1 VSTLVASQFETAE
14 RSEVVLEFPS
24 PRPRQLRLWAWLLGA
39 WILSGIYIVSPEQQ
53 ALVTMFGAVT
63 ASRVLP
69 GIHYALPWPIDN
81 VYKLKVHQLR
91 RVAIGGDV
99 ADNVLGRLQPVS
111 SEFLSGDQNLLNI
124 RVVAQYSVSEPR
136 DFLFQTENVD
146 RVVGSVVGAELSRRI
161 AHTAVEDIL
170 TTGKIAI
177 QNEVLRAA
185 QQTMDSYRTGA
196 TISSISIESVTP
208 PPEAADAFR
217 SVAGA
222 RADAI
227 RIVNQAEGYA
237 NDLLPRARGEAAQLL
252 EQAQAYKEGKVNRA
266 AGDAA
271 RFGEVVLEYAKA
283 PKVTSTRAYV
293 EAMEQILPK
302 LKKLIVDSSGNV
314 DLTVI
319 RRDDNSGTNQTGTSR
334 K

>member
-1 VSTLVASQFETAE
+1 VSTLVAPQFETAE
-14 RSEVVLEFPS
+14 RSEIVLEFPS
-24 PRPRQLRLWAWLLGA
+24 PRRRRLRLWAWLLGT

-53 ALVTMFGAVT
+53 AVVTMFGAVT
-63 ASRVLP
+63 APRVLP
-69 GIHYALPWPIDN
+69 GIHYALPWPIDS

-99 ADNVLGRLQPVS
+99 ADSVLGRLQPMS
-111 SEFLSGDQNLLNI
+111 SEFLSGDQNLLDI

-136 DFLFQTENVD
+136 DFLFQPENVD
-146 RVVGSVVGAELSRRI
+146 RVVSAVVGVELSRRI
-161 AHTAVEDIL
+161 AHTTVDDIL
-170 TTGKIAI
+170 TTEKIAI
-177 QNEVLRAA
+177 QNDVLQAA
-185 QQTMDSYRTGA
+185 QKAIESYRVGA
-196 TISSISIESVTP
+196 TISNISIESVTP

-217 SVAGA
+217 SVASA
-222 RADAI
+222 KADAI

-237 NDLLPRARGEAAQLL
+237 NDLLPRARGEGVQLI

-283 PKVTSTRAYV
+283 PKVTSTRAYL
-293 EAMEQILPK
+293 EALEQILPK
-302 LKKLIVDSSGNV
+302 LKKLIIDSNGNV

-319 RRDDNSGTNQTGTSR
+319 RRDDNSGPNQTGATR